1 MFSKGKKKKDKSG
14 MSAEL
19 VEIGDMPQSKQSNVR
34 SNMSAR
40 DKKQSHKPTPGMP
53 SLISADVV
61 ITGSINADSEIQFD
75 GTLEGDIRAK
85 GLVIGEHALI
95 KGEVVSE
102 RVKVSG
108 TVEGAIRARHVDLAA
123 SANVKG
129 DIMHKA
135 LSIETGARFDGN
147 CRHSDDPLAE
157 SSRMTKPTPRV
168 KPKVVSTSASEA
180 PAQEAPVEED
190 AAAQEKGGK
199 AFLSRLGGKGELR

>member
-1 MFSKGKKKKDKSG
+1 

-19 VEIGDMPQSKQSNVR
+19 VEIGDTPQSKTSNVR
-34 SNMSAR
+34 ANMSGR
-40 DKKQSHKPTPGMP
+40 DNKKTSQKPAPGMP

-61 ITGSINADSEIQFD
+61 INGSINADSEIQFD

-85 GLVIGEHALI
+85 GLVIGEHAMI

-108 TVEGAIRARHVDLAA
+108 TVEGAIRARHVELAA

-147 CRHSDDPLAE
+147 CRHSDDPLSE
-157 SSRMTKPTPRV
+157 SARAKPVPRA
-168 KPKVVSTSASEA
+168 KPKVVASSPSTSASDEPVEEA
-180 PAQEAPVEED
+180 PAPEPQAAPEEGK
-190 AAAQEKGGK
+190 EKGGK
-199 AFLSRLGGKGELR
+199 AFLSRLGGKGDLR